1 VDEVRAAI
9 SAAVHAPVMTAVF
22 ESIWGHVG
30 QAAGE
35 NLGQTSVGEAESCC
49 LPHGAVER
57 EARLYWDCIGP
68 GTQNQLLEFF
78 RQKQFEDLNYRRCT
92 EAVKK
97 VCRAFFD
104 STHEATG
111 VRPLSMALG
120 YIPSC
125 TQDYRA
131 MTVEQALAAHQRS
144 GLPAEISLLQPCVQ
158 NRALSKYQGL
168 FQAGEEYDALR
179 LWFFQNHQYN
189 VHQQRGQPMKGN
201 IEHLAQHCEGEGAK
215 TTCECLRAC
224 LRAVKDRYEC
234 FGEGERPDFFSL
246 QRSWEYYREAVVHE
260 DYWLSCE
267 EAALIALLARR
278 NVDIYKFNG
287 RGFEHVVSACASDG
301 ETDVVSIALEPGP
314 QGLGGVRGH
323 FSRIWP
329 EASWGEHA
337 VMVAAARA
345 RRQQELDELRLREH
359 DQEGDHNRSRGQ
371 DDEQGAMSR
380 TSSCTSFSTQVSCA
394 PQLSIH

>member
-1 VDEVRAAI
+1 
-9 SAAVHAPVMTAVF
+9 
-22 ESIWGHVG
+22 
-30 QAAGE
+30 
-35 NLGQTSVGEAESCC
+35 
-49 LPHGAVER
+49 
-57 EARLYWDCIGP
+57 
-68 GTQNQLLEFF
+68 
-78 RQKQFEDLNYRRCT
+78 
-92 EAVKK
+92 
-97 VCRAFFD
+97 
-104 STHEATG
+104 
-111 VRPLSMALG
+111 
-120 YIPSC
+120 
-125 TQDYRA
+125 

-267 EAALIALLARR
+267 EAALIALLAKR

-287 RGFEHVVSACASDG
+287 RGFEQVVSARASAV
-301 ETDVVSIALEPGP
+301 EADVVCIALEPGP

-345 RRQQELDELRLREH
+345 RREQELDDVQLREHSPQGDHSRLRE
-359 DQEGDHNRSRGQ
+359 QGGEREAISR
-371 DDEQGAMSR
+371 A
-380 TSSCTSFSTQVSCA
+380 SSCTSFSTRMSCA
-394 PQLSIH
+394 AQLSIH